1 MKRLITIACFAT
13 LISCST
19 GCCDKGSNRL
29 DIALEGPWILYQD
42 TQFDGNGTKVPVLIA
57 IAPTAAIDYAA
68 TMAGTQHKSDSL
80 HHKPP
85 QLSTGDGYYIPTPDI
100 YCLTFNDEC
109 ARKGSATLASDHYPG
124 SSLLTIP
131 FHGAQDQSASWD
143 WVQVGRSG
151 NTVLILPMP
160 DSYSD
165 DGVFPMHFA
174 ANYNENGDGY
184 QRLGNTEGHSIG
196 LHLHYVHGPDRFNL
210 VACAKDRKPSE
221 ASCRTD
227 APDPVRRLDNSG
239 TLRIQMRAPEDES
252 ACDNHVR
259 FAYGYVYKLIGNNF
273 NQDYAFVEPA
283 IWDSTNHVYKYE
295 DHNSHTCL
303 TNDPQP
309 GIHSGRASNQN
320 HSEALMGSVGQ
331 TQGTSGTIL
340 ILPIP
345 IDSIIDQIKDL
356 NLTDNQNQ
364 DLESATKAAQ
374 SAQSASG
381 NLDPNFPRISQVLRI
396 GQFLTESRRALEN
409 YEKDPHTKLSPDQLK
424 KLADVKQR
432 EDDDTTKNGNDC
444 RAPVV
449 MMQ

>member
-1 MKRLITIACFAT
+1 MNRFMIIAFFAA
-13 LISCST
+13 LISWST

-42 TQFDGNGTKVPVLIA
+42 TQFEGNGTKVPVLIA

-68 TMAGTQHKSDSL
+68 TALGTQHRSDGL

-85 QLSTGDGYYIPTPDI
+85 QLSAGDGYYIPKPDI

-109 ARKGSATLASDHYPG
+109 APKGSAALTSDHYPD

-131 FHGAQDQSASWD
+131 FHSAQDQSATWD
-143 WVQVGRSG
+143 WVQIARNG

-196 LHLHYVHGPDRFNL
+196 LHLHYVHGPDHFNL
-210 VACAKDRKPSE
+210 VACSNRSKPSV
-221 ASCRTD
+221 ASCRSD
-227 APDPVRRLDNSG
+227 APDPARRLDNSG

-259 FAYGYVYKLIGNNF
+259 FAYGNVYKLIGNDF
-273 NQDYAFVEPA
+273 NRDYAFIEPA

-295 DHNSHTCL
+295 DHNTHTCL

-309 GIHSGRASNQN
+309 GIHSGGGDQSHTA
-320 HSEALMGSVGQ
+320 AFLAGTGQ
-331 TQGTSGTIL
+331 TLEASGTIL

-345 IDSIIDQIKDL
+345 IDSIIDQIKSL
-356 NLTDNQNQ
+356 NLTDNQNR
-364 DLESATKAAQ
+364 DLDSATKAAQ

-424 KLADVKQR
+424 KLADVQLH